1 MSLQFPRWSPLLLES
16 LYKRR
21 VGEKETSVL
30 SLLELN
36 RIHVCFAPILIPG
49 MKQQQLTQYLK
60 RIAIDS
66 SGSGINCILESLLGK
81 AEISVL
87 NITVEWLS

>member
-16 LYKRR
+16 CKRS

-30 SLLELN
+30 SLLELT
-36 RIHVCFAPILIPG
+36 RIRVGFAPILIPG
-49 MKQQQLTQYLK
+49 MKQRQLTQYLK

-66 SGSGINCILESLLGK
+66 SGSGINCILESLLGT
-81 AEISVL
+81 AEISIL
-87 NITVEWLS
+87 NITVEWL

>member
-16 LYKRR
+16 LCKRR

-66 SGSGINCILESLLGK
+66 SGSGINCILESLLGT
-81 AEISVL
+81 AEISIL
-87 NITVEWLS
+87 NITAEWL